1 MAAAAAQLG
10 VTEEELAAALGDT
23 GPGEPPDLEAASE
36 TLDITVE
43 ELEAALGA
51 APGN

>member
-1 MAAAAAQLG
+1 MATAATELG
-10 VTEEELAAALGDT
+10 ITEEELTDALVT
-23 GPGEPPDLEAASE
+23 GPGEPPDLDAAAE
-36 TLDITVE
+36 TLGITVE